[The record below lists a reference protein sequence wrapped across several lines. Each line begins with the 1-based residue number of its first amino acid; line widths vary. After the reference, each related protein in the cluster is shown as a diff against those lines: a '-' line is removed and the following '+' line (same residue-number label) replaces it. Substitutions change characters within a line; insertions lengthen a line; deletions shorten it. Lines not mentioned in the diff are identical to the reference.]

1 MDSLPRLQQS
11 MMSYAHGHD
20 RPTSP
25 RFSLRQADPMPFSDK
40 GRVLIVTPQPFYEDR
55 GTPIAIRYV
64 AQALSELGVC
74 VDILAFPI
82 GTNVAIPR
90 VRVLRSGNPLAL
102 GHVPIG
108 FSWRKL
114 ALDASLWHSFRR
126 LVRSQNYH
134 IVHAVEEAA
143 YMASVI
149 CPPLGQPFIYDMASA
164 IPVELARKP
173 IFRPRLLQGLLSA
186 AERHVI
192 STAAGVICSSGLGD
206 YVVRQVPNARVNQWA
221 YPAHDSRVDG
231 DRAAAVRRELGLRP
245 EQRVILY
252 SGNFAA
258 YQGIDL
264 LLEAFRIARRSR
276 PELALVCVGATRQ
289 EMLTHAAPESTLRD
303 QQVFIVPRQPRDK
316 IPVYLKLADY
326 LVLPRVSAD
335 NVPLKLFDY
344 MASGKPIVA
353 TRGNAHEPLLD
364 DTRAFLSEPNAAAL
378 SSALLTACASSAR
391 AAVIGRAAKAFAA
404 ENFGWGRFVEF
415 VRTTYIQAL
424 RNPLREGL
432 EPSSLAF

>member
-1 MDSLPRLQQS
+1 
-11 MMSYAHGHD
+11 MMAMIVLH
-20 RPTSP
+20 RPGP
-25 RFSLRQADPMPFSDK
+25 SLRHPLHMPFSDK
-40 GRVLIVTPQPFYEDR
+40 GRVLVVTPQPFYEDR

-64 AQALSELGVC
+64 AQALSELGVG

-82 GTNVAIPR
+82 GTEVAIPR
-90 VRVLRSGNPLAL
+90 VRVLRCANPLAL
-102 GHVPIG
+102 RQVPIG

-114 ALDASLWHSFRR
+114 ALDASLWQSFRR
-126 LVRSQNYH
+126 LVRSQNYQ

-143 YMASVI
+143 YMASAI

-173 IFRPRLLQGLLSA
+173 IFRPSLIQGLISA

-192 STAAGVICSSGLGD
+192 SSAAGVICSSGLGE
-206 YVVRQVPNARVNQWA
+206 YVLRQVPDARVNQWA
-221 YPAHDSRVDG
+221 YPAHYGRVD
-231 DRAAAVRRELGLRP
+231 DSRAAAVRTELGLRP
-245 EQRVILY
+245 DQQVILY

-276 PELALVCVGATRQ
+276 PELALVCVGATAQ
-289 EMLTHAAPESTLRD
+289 EMSHHDAQAAALRE

-316 IPVYLKLADY
+316 MPLYLKLADY
-326 LVLPRVSAD
+326 LVLPRVSAN

-364 DTRAFLSEPNAAAL
+364 DTRAFLSEPNAAAM
-378 SSALLTACASSAR
+378 STALLTACASGAR
-391 AAVIGRAAKAFAA
+391 AAVVGHAAKAFAT
-404 ENFGWGRFVEF
+404 EHFGWGRFVEF
-415 VRTTYIQAL
+415 VRATYIQAL

-432 EPSSLAF
+432 EPTSLAF

>member
-1 MDSLPRLQQS
+1 MQ
-11 MMSYAHGHD
+11 
-20 RPTSP
+20 
-25 RFSLRQADPMPFSDK
+25 FSDK
-40 GRVLIVTPQPFYEDR
+40 GRVLVVTPQPFYEDR

-82 GTNVAIPR
+82 GTDVAIPR
-90 VRVLRSGNPLAL
+90 VRVLRSANPLGL
-102 GHVPIG
+102 TQVPIG

-114 ALDASLWHSFRR
+114 ALDASLWRSFSR
-126 LVRSQNYH
+126 LVRTQNYH

-173 IFRPRLLQGLLSA
+173 IFRPGLIQGLISA

-192 STAAGVICSSGLGD
+192 STAAGVICSSGLGE
-206 YVVRQVPNARVNQWA
+206 YVLRQVPDARVNQWA
-221 YPAHDSRVDG
+221 YPAESSRVDG
-231 DRAAAVRRELGLRP
+231 DRAAAVRTELGLRP
-245 EQRVILY
+245 EHRVILY

-264 LLEAFRIARRSR
+264 LLEAFSIARRSR
-276 PELALVCVGATRQ
+276 PELALVCVGATPR
-289 EMLTHAAPESTLRD
+289 EMLDHGAQGSALRE
-303 QQVFIVPRQPRDK
+303 QQVFIVPRQPREK

-378 SSALLTACASSAR
+378 STALLTACASSAR
-391 AAVIGRAAKAFAA
+391 AAVVGHAAQAFAA
-404 ENFGWGRFVEF
+404 EHFGWGRFVEF
-415 VRTTYIQAL
+415 VRATYIQAL

-432 EPSSLAF
+432 EPARLAL

>member
-1 MDSLPRLQQS
+1 
-11 MMSYAHGHD
+11 
-20 RPTSP
+20 
-25 RFSLRQADPMPFSDK
+25 MPFSDK

-64 AQALSELGVC
+64 AQALSELGIC

-82 GTNVAIPR
+82 GTDVAIPR
-90 VRVLRSGNPLAL
+90 VRVLRSGNPLGL
-102 GHVPIG
+102 RHVPIG
-108 FSWRKL
+108 FSRRKL
-114 ALDASLWHSFRR
+114 ALDASLWQSFRR

-164 IPVELARKP
+164 IPMELARKP
-173 IFRPRLLQGLLSA
+173 IFRPRLMQRLISA

-192 STAAGVICSSGLGD
+192 STAAGVICSSGLGE
-206 YVVRQVPNARVNQWA
+206 YVVRQVPDARVSQWA

-231 DRAAAVRRELGLRP
+231 DRALAVRTELGLRP
-245 EQRVILY
+245 DHRVILY

-264 LLEAFRIARRSR
+264 LLEAFRIARQSR
-276 PELALVCVGATRQ
+276 PDLALVCVGATRQ
-289 EMLTHAAPESTLRD
+289 EMLTHAARGSTLRE

-316 IPVYLKLADY
+316 IPLYLKLADY

-353 TRGNAHEPLLD
+353 TRGTAHEPLLD

-378 SSALLTACASSAR
+378 STALLTACASSAR
-391 AAVIGRAAKAFAA
+391 AAVIGHAAKAFAA
-404 ENFGWGRFVEF
+404 EHFGWDRFVEF

-432 EPSSLAF
+432 EPSTLAF